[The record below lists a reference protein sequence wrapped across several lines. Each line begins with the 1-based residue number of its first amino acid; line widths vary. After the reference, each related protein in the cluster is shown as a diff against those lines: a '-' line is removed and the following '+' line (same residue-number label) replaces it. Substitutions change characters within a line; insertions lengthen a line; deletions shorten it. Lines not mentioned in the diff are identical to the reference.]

1 MFRLSR
7 APSSNRRRPDILPGP
22 LLHAA
27 STPSPPTPMLRTERV
42 LLSSRAMP
50 PLSAR
55 AQVPECA
62 SAMHCM
68 RPGPERASVISSS
81 SSFSLFQISRIHVP
95 FGLFEPNRP
104 VFCFPFP
111 AALLRIPRPTSTPPL
126 LPFGV
131 QRKST
136 SAHLHPDSCRIGPKS
151 NPSCPPSLCSA
162 RNPNQCTWY
171 GHLEREGALRAASPC
186 ASPANTEAGPSVASE
201 QSYTCV
207 LARPCCV
214 PHSSRARAKGGGI
227 AVEQA
232 RT

>member
-7 APSSNRRRPDILPGP
+7 APSSNRRRPDILPRP

-27 STPSPPTPMLRTERV
+27 STPSTTHSHAPDRARAAV
-42 LLSSRAMP
+42 LPCHAAPLSSSPSSRMLICDALHEARTRKS
-50 PLSAR
+50 LSHFLLLVL
-55 AQVPECA
+55 QPIPNLPHTCSFWSHLVP
-62 SAMHCM
+62 H
-68 RPGPERASVISSS
+68 
-81 SSFSLFQISRIHVP
+81 
-95 FGLFEPNRP
+95 RP
-104 VFCFPFP
+104 VFCFLFP
-111 AALLRIPRPTSTPPL
+111 AALLRIPRPTSTSPL

-136 SAHLHPDSCRIGPKS
+136 SAHLHPDSCWIGPKS

-171 GHLEREGALRAASPC
+171 GHQDREGALRAASTC

-227 AVEQA
+227 AAEQA
-232 RT
+232 